1 MVRPLW
7 PLSLFGPVPSRRLGQ
22 SLGINNI
29 PPKVCTYSC
38 IYCQL
43 GRTSTMQVDRQVFHE
58 PQSVFQTV
66 QERVGKAREASETV
80 DYLAFVP
87 DGEPTLDI
95 NLGKELELLKRLNLP
110 TAVITNTSLIW
121 RPDVRQ
127 DLMAADW
134 VSLKVDA
141 VDEAVWR
148 QIDRPHGSLDVASI
162 LEGAMAFASDYRGEL
177 VTETMLVVG
186 VNDGETQLR
195 ALGGFLARLQ
205 PERAYLSVPTR
216 PPAESWAQAP
226 NEETVHRAYHILS
239 KDLDQVEYLV
249 GYEGNAFAFTGDLEK
264 DLLSITAVHPMRKEA
279 VSDYLARAGA
289 DWPAVHRLVAQGE
302 LVEVE
307 HAGHTFYLRRLGGRS
322 TSNSGCSSAS
332 S

>member
-7 PLSLFGPVPSRRLGQ
+7 PPSLFGPVPSRRLGQ

-29 PPKVCTYSC
+29 PPKICTYSC

-43 GRTSTMQVDRQVFHE
+43 GRTSTMQVDRQSYHE
-58 PQSVFQTV
+58 PREIYCAV
-66 QERVGKAREASETV
+66 QEKVGKVRETGGAV
-80 DYLAFVP
+80 DYVAFVP

-95 NLGKELELLKRLNLP
+95 NLGWEIELLKRINLP
-110 TAVITNTSLIW
+110 VAVITNTSLIS
-121 RPDVRQ
+121 RYDVRE
-127 DLMAADW
+127 DLMGADW

-148 QIDRPHGSLDVASI
+148 RIDRPHGSLDLASI
-162 LEGAMAFASDYRGEL
+162 LEGAMAFARDFQGEL
-177 VTETMLVVG
+177 ATETMLVGG
-186 VNDGETQLR
+186 VNDGDTQLQ

-226 NEETVHRAYHILS
+226 GEQTVHRAHHILG
-239 KDLDQVEYLV
+239 KDVEQVEYLI
-249 GYEGNAFAFTGDLEK
+249 GYEGNAFAFSGDVEE
-264 DLLSITAVHPMRKEA
+264 DLLSITAVHPMREEA

-307 HAGHTFYLRRLGGRS
+307 HGGHTYYLRRLGDRS
-322 TSNSGCSSAS
+322 ISRPE
-332 S
+332 